1 MDENFGILCFISS
14 VEQAGILC
22 DFGSYDGGQHRPWSP
37 LSSPRFIL
45 ASIVFLS
52 GSGAPVA
59 WSGSGG
65 SHLAQ
70 APLALNRFL
79 QGLVLSIGSAV

>member
-1 MDENFGILCFISS
+1 MDESFGILCFISS

-22 DFGSYDGGQHRPWSP
+22 NFGSYDGGQHFP

-52 GSGAPVA
+52 GSRAPVA
-59 WSGSGG
+59 LSGSGG
-65 SHLAQ
+65 FHLAQ
-70 APLALNRFL
+70 STAGAEALFIKP
-79 QGLVLSIGSAV
+79 GIE